1 MTPDPRDVRIA
12 ELEAQLAAR
21 DAQLAAALERIAAL
35 EESVR
40 KSSKNSSKP
49 PSSDGPAKKPVR
61 RPKPSGK
68 KPGGQP
74 GHKGWKRELVPA
86 EKVDHHHDCI
96 PNECSNCAALLEGSD
111 PEPLLHQV
119 FHLPEIK
126 PIVEQY
132 ALHELGCGACGTRTR
147 ATLPVGVPTRSFG
160 PSVVATIAVLMGAYR
175 LSKRA
180 VQVLLADL
188 FGLSISLGA
197 VVGNQKVAS
206 KALAVPVAEAQQH
219 VAEAPA
225 KHADETSWRDGTGR
239 VWLWTA
245 VTPFVTVFQIHATRS
260 AAAAKALLGQA
271 KGVLISDRYSGYH
284 WWPLWARQVC
294 WSHLVRDFTA
304 IAERGGESKR
314 IGDALLKESKQL
326 FLWWNRVRD
335 GTLSRESFRKYVSPL
350 RKRVEALLA
359 EGSATKHSKKTS
371 RTCAKIRR
379 VGCALWY
386 FVDQDGIEPTNNPAE
401 RAVRHGVLWRKSSLG
416 TKSIAGSEFVGRVLT
431 VQATLRQQRRN
442 VLAFVRAA
450 CEAQLHGTTP
460 PSLLPHTDAP

>member
-12 ELEAQLAAR
+12 ELE
-21 DAQLAAALERIAAL
+21 AQLAAALERIAAL

-61 RPKPSGK
+61 RPKPSGR

-96 PNECSNCAALLEGSD
+96 PSECRNCGESLDGRD

-119 FHLPEIK
+119 FHLPKIE
-126 PIVEQY
+126 PIVDEY

-147 ATLPVGVPTRSFG
+147 ATLPIGVPTRSFG

-175 LSKRA
+175 MSKRA

-197 VVGNQKVAS
+197 VVGSQKVAS
-206 KALAVPVAEAQQH
+206 NALAVPVAEAQQH

-245 VTPFVTVFQIHATRS
+245 VTPLVTVFQIQATRS
-260 AAAAKALLGQA
+260 ADAAKALLGQA
-271 KGVLISDRYSGYH
+271 KGVLISDRYSAYH
-284 WWPLWARQVC
+284 WWPPWNRQVC
-294 WSHLVRDFTA
+294 WSHLIRDFTA

-314 IGDALLKESKQL
+314 IGDALLKESTQL

-335 GTLSRESFRKYVSPL
+335 GTLSRDSFRKYVSPL
-350 RKRVEALLA
+350 RKRVEALLL
-359 EGSATKHSKKTS
+359 EGSETKHSKKTS
-371 RTCAKIRR
+371 RTCAKMRR
-379 VGCALWY
+379 VGCALWC

-416 TKSIAGSEFVGRVLT
+416 TKSIAGSQFVGRVLT
-431 VQATLRQQRRN
+431 VQATLRQQERN
-442 VLAFVRAA
+442 VLAFMRAA

-460 PSLLPHTDAP
+460 PSLLPDTDAP

>member
-1 MTPDPRDVRIA
+1 VTPDPRDARIA
-12 ELEAQLAAR
+12 ELEAQLAK
-21 DAQLAAALERIAAL
+21 ALERIAAL
-35 EESVR
+35 EELVR
-40 KSSKNSSKP
+40 QSSKNSSKP

-61 RPKPSGK
+61 RPKRSGK

-74 GHKGWKRELVPA
+74 GHKGWKRELVPI
-86 EKVDHHHDCI
+86 EEVDRHHDCI
-96 PNECSNCAALLEGSD
+96 PSECSNCAASLEGCD

-126 PIVEQY
+126 PIVDQY
-132 ALHELGCGACGTRTR
+132 ALHELGCGACGAMTR

-175 LSKRA
+175 MSKRA

-197 VVGNQKVAS
+197 VVGSQKVAS
-206 KALAVPVAEAQQH
+206 DALAAPVAEAQQH
-219 VAEAPA
+219 VADAPL

-239 VWLWTA
+239 VWLWAA
-245 VTPFVTVFQIHATRS
+245 VTPFVTVFLIQASRS
-260 AAAAKALLGQA
+260 AEAAKVLLGQA

-284 WWPLWARQVC
+284 WWPVWNRQVC
-294 WSHLVRDFTA
+294 WAHLIRDFTA

-314 IGDALLKESKQL
+314 IGDALLEESKQL

-335 GTLSRESFRKYVSPL
+335 GTLSRESFKKYVSPM
-350 RKRVEALLA
+350 RKRIGALLA
-359 EGSATKHSKKTS
+359 EGAATKHSKKTS
-371 RTCAKIRR
+371 RTCAKIRQ

-431 VQATLRQQRRN
+431 VQATLRQQGQS

-460 PSLLPHTDAP
+460 PSLLPPTDAR